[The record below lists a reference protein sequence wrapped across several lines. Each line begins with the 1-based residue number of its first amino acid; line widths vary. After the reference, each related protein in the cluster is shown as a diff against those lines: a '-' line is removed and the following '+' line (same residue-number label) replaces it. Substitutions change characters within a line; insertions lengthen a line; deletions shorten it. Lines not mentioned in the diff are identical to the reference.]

1 MKYKECTKCRQNK
14 EVNIENYRQC
24 KYASGNTYFKSMCR
38 VCESLIQVARVKK
51 HGLQRSKEQQEKFLA
66 YKKEWRKLNK
76 NKENK
81 KYRDRIANDVYFKIR
96 KNVSRAI
103 NHALKSFG
111 AKKDSSIM
119 NYLNYSMIELK
130 RHIENL
136 FDDKMSWSNYGI
148 YWHIDHIIPQSCLPY
163 NTMSDDNF
171 KKCWALNN
179 LRPLE
184 AKLNMLDGSTR
195 IRHKMYNNF
204 FNGEI

>member
-1 MKYKECTKCRQNK
+1 MQCKECSKCNQNK

-24 KYASGNTYFKSMCR
+24 KYASGSTYYKSICR
-38 VCESLIQVARVKK
+38 ACESVIQIARVKNN
-51 HGLQRSKEQQEKFLA
+51 GSKRTKDQEKKFLI

-76 NKENK
+76 NKENL
-81 KYRDRIANDVYFKIR
+81 KYRNRIANDVSFRLR

-103 NHALKSFG
+103 NHVLKNSGF
-111 AKKDSSIM
+111 KKNASIM
-119 NYLNYSMIELK
+119 QHLNYSMTDLKHYIEK
-130 RHIENL
+130 Q
-136 FDDKMSWSNYGI
+136 FDDKMSWQNYGI

-163 NTMSDDNF
+163 VAMSDDNF

-184 AKLNMLDGSTR
+184 AKLNMLEGSTR
-195 IRHKMYNNF
+195 IRHKMYNNI